1 MSENKTTEE
10 RRTSVSTRKAN
21 VILTVTRPVLTPEEY
36 ERRMNELKR
45 ATADFIRASYKAKRE
60 AV

>member
-1 MSENKTTEE
+1 MPENKATEE
-10 RRTSVSTRKAN
+10 RRTTVSTRKAN

-45 ATADFIRASYKAKRE
+45 ATADFIRASYKEEKK